1 MNCTR
6 RSFLK
11 MLGVGAAVAST
22 GPTFNAFQFAPFDD
36 KAYKLCET
44 FDWDAGYYWMVYRAD
59 VMGANG
65 AQYTYNARIDDGVD
79 LTPELV
85 RARAM
90 GEVALL
96 RLAARDGTILVG
108 EIPMPPGA
116 RSVEEYLAAA

>member
-11 MLGVGAAVAST
+11 MLGIGAASTAS
-22 GPTFNAFQFAPFDD
+22 TFNAFQIAPFAEA
-36 KAYKLCET
+36 AYKLCET
-44 FDWDAGYYWMVYRAD
+44 FDWDAGYYLMVYRAD

-90 GEVALL
+90 GEVSLL